1 MRIALIGRRFDPGGG
16 GTERDLVI
24 TAEILARAGHDI
36 SIYANDV
43 RAHAPKWSVQ
53 RVSGPSIGRALG
65 LWWFA
70 QRAGTV
76 ARREGAQIVLSF
88 ARIVAADVLRSGGAA
103 HSSYVRAAR
112 RWRGAAAASAMRLSP
127 YHRVQVAIE
136 RRGFAS
142 DYLKNA
148 IAVSDLVRRD
158 LIETFA
164 LEPSKVLTL
173 YNGVDLERFRPPTDR
188 AIRAQVRRELEI
200 PEAAPITVFVGNG
213 FARKGLRFLIEA
225 WPALGSNA
233 HLVVAGADR
242 AAASYR
248 RLARR
253 LGVTDR
259 VHFLGPHGR
268 IEQIF
273 AAADGLALP
282 SLFEPFGNV
291 IMEAMASGLPALCSR
306 ACGAAET
313 LPQAFREFVVND
325 PADIG
330 ELIRGMKAL
339 LSVRGDLATVARA
352 TAEQFTWERYGRELL
367 DLLERL

>member
-16 GTERDLVI
+16 GTERDLII
-24 TAEILARAGHDI
+24 TAEILVRAGHEV
-36 SIYANDV
+36 SIYANEV
-43 RAHAPKWSVQ
+43 RAHTSRWSVK
-53 RVSGPSIGRALG
+53 RVGGPSISRALG
-65 LWWFA
+65 LWSFA
-70 QRAGTV
+70 NHAGAV
-76 ARREGAQIVLSF
+76 AREGGAEVVLSF

-103 HSSYVRAAR
+103 HSSYLRAAR
-112 RWRGAAAASAMRLSP
+112 RWRGGAASLMRLNP

-142 DYLKNA
+142 HHLKKA
-148 IAVSDLVRRD
+148 IAVSDLVRTD

-188 AIRAQVRRELEI
+188 AVRAQVRRELEI
-200 PEAAPITVFVGNG
+200 PEAAPTAVFVGNG
-213 FARKGLRFLIEA
+213 FARKGLGFLIEA
-225 WPALGSNA
+225 WPALDTDA

-242 AAASYR
+242 AIASYR

-253 LGVTDR
+253 LGVADR
-259 VHFLGPHGR
+259 VHFVGPQGR
-268 IEQIF
+268 IDRIF
-273 AAADGLALP
+273 AAADALTLP

-291 IMEAMASGLPALCSR
+291 IMEAMASGLPVLCSS

-313 LPQAFREFVVND
+313 LPQDFREFVVSD
-325 PADIG
+325 PANIG
-330 ELIRGMKAL
+330 ELTRRTKAL
-339 LSVRGDLATVARA
+339 LSVRGDLAAVAR
-352 TAEQFTWERYGRELL
+352 TTTEQFTWERYGRELL